1 MPALRAAG
9 PLLAGPRWRRPAR
22 LVPTSTAVP
31 AAAQQQNEKNNDEK
45 RGGIHLDLP
54 PKAAHYA
61 AKNLVLTTFCRRSVS
76 RNPRARR
83 RRVDVRAQVLIYA
96 VLR

>member
-1 MPALRAAG
+1 MRAAG
-9 PLLAGPRWRRPAR
+9 RLLAGPRWRHHAR

-31 AAAQQQNEKNNDEK
+31 AAAAQQQNEKNNDEK

-61 AKNLVLTTFCRRSVS
+61 AKNLVLTTFCRSSGS
-76 RNPRARR
+76 RNPRGEA
-83 RRVDVRAQVLIYA
+83 AQA
-96 VLR
+96 